1 MNEAHELGKE
11 GETLA
16 INYLSQ
22 KKNYRIALQL
32 AMAKSRNRYHC

>member
-16 INYLSQ
+16 KNYLSQ
-22 KKNYRIALQL
+22 KILPYCTPTGDGK
-32 AMAKSRNRYHC
+32 KPK

>member
-16 INYLSQ
+16 KNYLSQ
-22 KKNYRIALQL
+22 KNITVLHSNWRW
-32 AMAKSRNRYHC
+32 